1 MFVVAVPESSID
13 SSVCHVYIDVF
24 RSMPCTITR
33 DMYHVVPRF
42 GIGSGENNKYFYF
55 SVIKFMYWHFLTPTP
70 TVMYVH

>member
-33 DMYHVVPRF
+33 DMYHVVPRS
-42 GIGSGENNKYFYF
+42 GIGSGENNFY
-55 SVIKFMYWHFLTPTP
+55 SFLS
-70 TVMYVH
+70 